1 MVICMYSKM
10 LFANP
15 ESKIPMDVK
24 KIHFQTAEQR
34 SPMKWNSILMLRNRL
49 IMTGIIHIQSPSKII
64 STALV

>member
-34 SPMKWNSILMLRNRL
+34 SPMKWNLILVLRDRKK
-49 IMTGIIHIQSPSKII
+49 MTATTHTQ
-64 STALV
+64 